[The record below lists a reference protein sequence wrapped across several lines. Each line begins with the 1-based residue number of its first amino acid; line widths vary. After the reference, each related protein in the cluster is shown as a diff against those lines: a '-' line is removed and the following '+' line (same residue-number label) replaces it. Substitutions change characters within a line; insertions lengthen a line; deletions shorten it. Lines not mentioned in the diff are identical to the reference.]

1 MTPNPYQELIGA
13 IILGGYDQ
21 LYGPLHIQVNRDTNG
36 TFHLLANERIEVLHA
51 RDMFQD
57 LYALG
62 RMARTKPIVAALL
75 EARDSALQRVRR
87 EWARTKDKERFI
99 AKHKLTRDPKATG
112 EIWRGSV
119 SIPRLE
125 VLRDRF
131 GARGNLTRRGVYV

>member
-1 MTPNPYQELIGA
+1 MSYDPLQELIGA

-51 RDMFQD
+51 RDMFFD

-87 EWARTKDKERFI
+87 EWIRTTDKQQFI
-99 AKHKLTRDPKATG
+99 ARHKLERVRDAKH
-112 EIWRGSV
+112 EIWRGAV
-119 SIPRLE
+119 QIPRLE
-125 VLRDRF
+125 ALRDRF